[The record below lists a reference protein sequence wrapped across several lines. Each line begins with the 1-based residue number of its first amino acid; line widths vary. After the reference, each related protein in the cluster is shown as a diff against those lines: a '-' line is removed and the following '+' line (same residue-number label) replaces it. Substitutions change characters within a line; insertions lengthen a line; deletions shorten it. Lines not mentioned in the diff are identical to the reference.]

1 MRKEILLAIFV
12 GMSLGLM
19 ITFGVYQGRQ
29 QSTIKQNLSS
39 NQAITEVES
48 TGSATLAESE
58 SFELLIN
65 SPEPNLLT
73 NEAELMVAGRSTPN
87 SFIVVFVND
96 QEFITTTDEAGDFST
111 KVELEEGGNL
121 LLVTSVDED
130 GKQIEKKLSVIY
142 EK

>member
-1 MRKEILLAIFV
+1 
-12 GMSLGLM
+12 MSLGLM

-48 TGSATLAESE
+48 TDSATLAEIE
-58 SFELLIN
+58 SVELLIN
-65 SPEPNLLT
+65 SPEPNFLT

-87 SFIVVFVND
+87 NFIVIFVND
-96 QEFITTTDEAGDFST
+96 QEYITTADEAGDFST

-121 LLVTSVDED
+121 LLVTSIDED
-130 GKQIEKKLSVIY
+130 GKQVEKQLSVIF
-142 EK
+142 EE